1 MKEMTKFDKA
11 RQNNKK
17 RVNLRVKIGKYDVIF
32 WALPIFPIFLAV
44 EKIKDW
50 HYNSLVW
57 NEEKATKVLD
67 KVLPK
72 VLEWVEEND
81 AYYYCMDWGN
91 SHMYT
96 KAPLLHKAWARKFS
110 SRLQSYIRD
119 GYENKNYTK
128 EIEKDYYEEW
138 VKFVEIK

>member
-1 MKEMTKFDKA
+1 MKDMTKFDKA

-50 HYNSLVW
+50 HDNSLVW

-119 GYENKNYTK
+119 GYENKKIYK
-128 EIEKDYYEEW
+128 K
-138 VKFVEIK
+138 

>member
-11 RQNNKK
+11 KQSNKK

-81 AYYYCMDWGN
+81 AYYYCMNWGN

-96 KAPLLHKAWARKFS
+96 KAPIFYRAWARKFS